1 MRPSKEEE
9 EHVSLCGLHQC
20 FASHDNSRY
29 LTVKQSYSNAPSTIC
44 GAGKSAVSLP
54 LACKPPH
61 GKGGRRR
68 RASSYSGEAYSAV
81 SYNDVLST
89 GIGVVGT
96 EDCKRE
102 PRAAYR
108 TANAQASR
116 GAKQEP
122 AEPAEPNGG
131 GGGGGGGGDSKDG
144 DSKQKSGGQDSSGGH
159 GAAGEK
165 SDDGSDNE
173 DDTGSEDS
181 GSSEE
186 EDDGVVRCVCG
197 ERNDGELMIQ
207 CEICQ
212 VWQHT
217 LCMGIRDEAHIPDKY
232 YCEKCHPSDHPYIN
246 SRPRTMVLAE
256 ATALG
261 ASTMM
266 RRSAVMA
273 VAKMTAREEY
283 RSASAAAAIAASVA
297 AAATSSSASAGA
309 GGHGRKRAP
318 AAPGRR
324 GVSGGAD
331 AAQKPPRRTPRRKQQ
346 PPPPQLP
353 RGGAESTGADG
364 SEDDYAERGLSE
376 TPGAGGSG
384 ASVERADGA
393 ELADRGALK
402 GVRKAQTPKRAAAQ
416 SSSGGGGG
424 GGGGKRRRVDRPASP
439 GAALPGEEDAFAE
452 GLVARMLGAAT
463 PASRAQQ
470 RNRSTST
477 VAGSAALH
485 ADGQRRRRGRSAPGS
500 PTQPSPSPS
509 PPLLPLLPL
518 PAYAADCGESS
529 AGADDADDSAAGGG
543 GGERQMARAAK
554 RRRVGA
560 LGRGGGSSKHLRM
573 AASAANSPSMGDAA
587 GDQILDLLRASAG
600 DGEAEKQAAE
610 DGVENGM
617 LNALGQPMYS
627 SAAADT
633 MCRIRYP
640 HGRASLYE
648 LSRRAKQLL
657 EWLGKA
663 QSEYE
668 HERLSWLPPLLLRPE
683 EQSGVAVLV
692 RASSLQLSDAPTSPI
707 SPSDWPA
714 TTADEHYHDLAA
726 DADAN
731 ANDNAHHQAEAG
743 DQSRP
748 RSTLSMMED
757 LMWRLIRFQE
767 TYSN

>member
-1 MRPSKEEE
+1 MRPSQEEE

-20 FASHDNSRY
+20 FASHDNSRC

-54 LACKPPH
+54 STCKPPH

-89 GIGVVGT
+89 GVGLVGT

-122 AEPAEPNGG
+122 VEPVAPN

-173 DDTGSEDS
+173 DDAGSEGS
-181 GSSEE
+181 GSSE

-283 RSASAAAAIAASVA
+283 RSASAAATIAASVA
-297 AAATSSSASAGA
+297 AAATSASAGA

-324 GVSGGAD
+324 GVSGGARKAD

-346 PPPPQLP
+346 QPPPVAA
-353 RGGAESTGADG
+353 GAGAESTGADG
-364 SEDDYAERGLSE
+364 SEDDYAERGRSE
-376 TPGAGGSG
+376 TPGTGGSG
-384 ASVERADGA
+384 GSVERADGA
-393 ELADRGALK
+393 EPPDHRGALK
-402 GVRKAQTPKRAAAQ
+402 GARKAQTPKRAAAQ
-416 SSSGGGGG
+416 G

-439 GAALPGEEDAFAE
+439 GPGLPGAEDAFAE
-452 GLVARMLGAAT
+452 GLVARMLGAAS
-463 PASRAQQ
+463 PASGRAQQQ
-470 RNRSTST
+470 RNRAAST
-477 VAGSAALH
+477 VAGAAALH
-485 ADGQRRRRGRSAPGS
+485 ADGQQRRRGRSAPGS
-500 PTQPSPSPS
+500 PTQPSPSP
-509 PPLLPLLPL
+509 PPPTLPLPLPL
-518 PAYAADCGESS
+518 PAYAADCG
-529 AGADDADDSAAGGG
+529 
-543 GGERQMARAAK
+543 
-554 RRRVGA
+554 
-560 LGRGGGSSKHLRM
+560 
-573 AASAANSPSMGDAA
+573 
-587 GDQILDLLRASAG
+587 
-600 DGEAEKQAAE
+600 
-610 DGVENGM
+610 
-617 LNALGQPMYS
+617 
-627 SAAADT
+627 
-633 MCRIRYP
+633 
-640 HGRASLYE
+640 
-648 LSRRAKQLL
+648 
-657 EWLGKA
+657 
-663 QSEYE
+663 
-668 HERLSWLPPLLLRPE
+668 
-683 EQSGVAVLV
+683 
-692 RASSLQLSDAPTSPI
+692 
-707 SPSDWPA
+707 
-714 TTADEHYHDLAA
+714 
-726 DADAN
+726 
-731 ANDNAHHQAEAG
+731 
-743 DQSRP
+743 
-748 RSTLSMMED
+748 
-757 LMWRLIRFQE
+757 
-767 TYSN
+767 